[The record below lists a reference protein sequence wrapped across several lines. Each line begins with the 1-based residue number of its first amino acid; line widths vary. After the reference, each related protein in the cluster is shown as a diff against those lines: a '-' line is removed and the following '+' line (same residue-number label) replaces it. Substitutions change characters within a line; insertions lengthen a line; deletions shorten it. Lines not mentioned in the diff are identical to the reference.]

1 MPEQVEQ
8 SPQTPQTPPV
18 QPGGLSE
25 NAACAL
31 AYITFIPAII
41 FLVIAPYNQNPKV
54 RFHCWQSI
62 SLAVV
67 AVIVEVGLTVL
78 SVIPGL
84 VLLTGPL
91 ALIIWLAFFVLWLI
105 VVMNALNGKMLK
117 IPVIADF
124 AAKQAGL

>member
-25 NAACAL
+25 NATGAL
-31 AYITFIPAII
+31 AYFTFIPAII
-41 FLVIAPYNQNPKV
+41 FLAVAPYNQTAKV

-62 SLAVV
+62 FLSIVAIVV
-67 AVIVEVGLTVL
+67 DVCFRILIRAPILWIISPLFLIV
-78 SVIPGL
+78 
-84 VLLTGPL
+84 
-91 ALIIWLAFFVLWLI
+91 WLGFFVLWLLLVI
-105 VVMNALNGKMLK
+105 NALNGKMFK